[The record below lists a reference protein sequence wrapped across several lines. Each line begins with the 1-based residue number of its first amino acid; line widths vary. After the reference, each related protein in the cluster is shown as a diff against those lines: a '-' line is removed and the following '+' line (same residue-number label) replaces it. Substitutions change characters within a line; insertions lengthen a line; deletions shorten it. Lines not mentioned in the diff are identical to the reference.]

1 MRTRNTTP
9 LVTTSF
15 DSITTNT
22 ITPHTMPLNRR
33 SLLALMAATAAAA
46 ASGDVSAQGAVS
58 KMLRISTPYNPSTL
72 DPHTGSAGSDH
83 VILYPM
89 FDTLIG
95 FDPDTLQPRPSLATA
110 WNYPDPLTLVLTI
123 RPGITFHDGEPLNAE
138 AVRFNLERVRSDARS
153 VIKTELGTVAS
164 IEATGDMQVT
174 LKLKQPDSA
183 LPLILAD
190 RAGMMVSPKAIEQHG
205 ADSDRNPV
213 GTGRM
218 KFVSWAANNSI
229 KMTRFENHWQK
240 DLPQLDGIE
249 FNIITDVV
257 TGVRSVISGQNN
269 FIYQLRPAQQQALAR
284 NKEIEV
290 GVSQGLYSVAMYF
303 NYSRPPLN
311 DVRVRTALNLAIDRD
326 ALNKAIMMGLG
337 TPAHTVLPASHWACN
352 KAVTN
357 YYKYDPDRAKA
368 LLAEAGYKDGLDLA
382 FSGYSDQRSVQI
394 QEVLISMLAKCG
406 ARAKFTTGA
415 LAVVTAD
422 YFTNKKGDGTLA
434 AWTGRPD
441 PSVSFALMFNKE
453 SFLNAGRVEVSPELT
468 QTILE
473 SRKYTELDK
482 RKAALDR
489 VQVLVAEN
497 ALYLP
502 LVFQPEIVGH
512 AKNVVGYKPN
522 LLGKPRFDGVTIKS

>member
-1 MRTRNTTP
+1 MPTQN
-9 LVTTSF
+9 
-15 DSITTNT
+15 
-22 ITPHTMPLNRR
+22 TMPLNRR

-46 ASGDVSAQGAVS
+46 ATGDVSAQAQGAR
-58 KMLRISTPYNPSTL
+58 KILRISAPYNPSTL

-89 FDTLIG
+89 YDTLIG
-95 FDPDTLQPRPSLATA
+95 FDPDTLQPRPSLAEA
-110 WNYPDPLTLVLTI
+110 WSYPDPLTLVLTI

-164 IEATGDMQVT
+164 IEATGDLQVT

-190 RAGMMVSPKAIEQHG
+190 RAGMMVSPKSIQQHG

-218 KFVSWAANNSI
+218 KFVSWAANDSI
-229 KMTRFENHWQK
+229 KMTRFENYWQK
-240 DLPQLDGIE
+240 GMPQLDAIE

-257 TGVRSVISGQNN
+257 TGVRSVVSGQNN

-284 NKEIEV
+284 SKDIEV

-311 DVRVRTALNLAIDRD
+311 DVRVRMALNLSIDRD

-352 KAVTN
+352 KAVTS

-394 QEVLISMLAKCG
+394 QEVIISMLAKCG

-468 QTILE
+468 EAILE
-473 SRKYTELDK
+473 SRKHTDLDK

-489 VQVLVAEN
+489 AQVLVAEN

-512 AKNVVGYKPN
+512 ARNVVGYKSN
-522 LLGKPRFDGVTIKS
+522 LLGKPRFDGVTIAG